1 MKVVKSS
8 VILALMVAALILL
21 LPGQCVYADAAPFFI
36 GGVNITPYEETN
48 IVLSKEDLTI
58 TFGKNVGPRNS
69 VARVEAKFVLV
80 NTGDKVSLRVGFPF
94 GLASRPGFDNTSS
107 LESLKAKV
115 KVDGK
120 EITPSFIEPGKAGQ
134 YGPLMYFDITFEK
147 SESKNVEVSYEAEPV
162 GGHFLYVLTTGA
174 YWKGPIGTL
183 NMTFKFPYETI
194 SPNVLSVT
202 PGGYKVKGNEI
213 VYQLTNYEPKQ
224 DIEIE
229 FLPYDFYEKIN
240 PLRLKAEKSNSS
252 NDWFNYALSLFPQNP
267 LRSLEEFVGWYR
279 TNAFKDY
286 VGSVLQKVVG
296 LQEKNS
302 PEYVVLQEIYE
313 AHYSAPA
320 SFLEGYD
327 AVTRLDQNYA
337 YLPQNAI
344 NLLEN
349 NVDSIKTSIEGKVF
363 GYFLE
368 YVVMTDL
375 RQNNPQKALSDFNK
389 LLAIAE
395 KYFDKDD
402 YNEVSAE
409 LDIAI
414 TYSLGDGL
422 VKRVSPAYTECFVP
436 SVSIKGR
443 TVSVHYDLPY
453 EMAQGLETFD
463 TKNDPNFG
471 KAYQLS
477 ANFEKVPPYNYV
489 FSISFPDS
497 LTEEDFDKMK
507 DELQNGALNE
517 YFDGNTYNLLSV
529 YLPDI
534 IGNLTLKNG
543 KLEAIKTSIDTEE
556 KSKNA
561 LASLR
566 EQIIN
571 VEDYQKHFENT
582 VFDRVFAQKVIAY
595 LSSNKAYFDN
605 LPKDSNI
612 KFAAVQNATKSSI
625 SKTRLTVVLCAAVGA
640 LLVYAALVMS
650 RRTKA
655 LSTQK

>member
-1 MKVVKSS
+1 
-8 VILALMVAALILL
+8 
-21 LPGQCVYADAAPFFI
+21 
-36 GGVNITPYEETN
+36 
-48 IVLSKEDLTI
+48 
-58 TFGKNVGPRNS
+58 
-69 VARVEAKFVLV
+69 
-80 NTGDKVSLRVGFPF
+80 
-94 GLASRPGFDNTSS
+94 
-107 LESLKAKV
+107 
-115 KVDGK
+115 
-120 EITPSFIEPGKAGQ
+120 
-134 YGPLMYFDITFEK
+134 
-147 SESKNVEVSYEAEPV
+147 
-162 GGHFLYVLTTGA
+162 
-174 YWKGPIGTL
+174 
-183 NMTFKFPYETI
+183 
-194 SPNVLSVT
+194 
-202 PGGYKVKGNEI
+202 
-213 VYQLTNYEPKQ
+213 
-224 DIEIE
+224 
-229 FLPYDFYEKIN
+229 
-240 PLRLKAEKSNSS
+240 
-252 NDWFNYALSLFPQNP
+252 
-267 LRSLEEFVGWYR
+267 
-279 TNAFKDY
+279 
-286 VGSVLQKVVG
+286 
-296 LQEKNS
+296 
-302 PEYVVLQEIYE
+302 
-313 AHYSAPA
+313 
-320 SFLEGYD
+320 
-327 AVTRLDQNYA
+327 
-337 YLPQNAI
+337 
-344 NLLEN
+344 
-349 NVDSIKTSIEGKVF
+349 
-363 GYFLE
+363 
-368 YVVMTDL
+368 
-375 RQNNPQKALSDFNK
+375 
-389 LLAIAE
+389 
-395 KYFDKDD
+395 
-402 YNEVSAE
+402 
-409 LDIAI
+409 
-414 TYSLGDGL
+414 
-422 VKRVSPAYTECFVP
+422 
-436 SVSIKGR
+436 
-443 TVSVHYDLPY
+443 
-453 EMAQGLETFD
+453 LETFD

-477 ANFEKVPPYNYV
+477 ANFETVPPYNYV